1 MRYSVDSFKIR
12 IPIDQAEE
20 IHPNITAAW
29 HLVNSETG
37 EAIDQDAKS
46 YEHIRNGIKTRFS
59 IEKQITADQ
68 SVREFLTFVVTS
80 KTLEGRYLEGL
91 TADTIRQAYN
101 YIQSTGLVNFS
112 FDTFMQSE
120 LTDIDVKK
128 DFDNPI
134 GVKIVDRLKAQATP
148 RAEGRAATI
157 FREKFNQGIQFS
169 ERKTNRFNTA
179 PYIKVYSKWAD
190 LQKNSLDFA
199 SSYGIN
205 VAPSYWRIETTIKNK
220 KHLKKHDITNSTLQG
235 IVSLPQGKLEEIM
248 TAALKAHLEPM
259 TRQTTKAEGLSP
271 QEVITAT
278 MMHLLIG
285 MDWTYEAI
293 ERTLLQHLNKSNRAK
308 HRLKFRQIYESQILP
323 TPKGQE
329 SDKLNT
335 VFEAIG
341 YNF

>member
-1 MRYSVDSFKIR
+1 MIYSVDSFKIR
-12 IPIDQAEE
+12 IPIDQADD

-29 HLVNSETG
+29 YLVNSETG
-37 EAIDQDAKS
+37 EAIDKDGKS

-68 SVREFLTFVVTS
+68 SVKEFLTFVVTS

-91 TADTIRQAYN
+91 TPGTIRQAYN
-101 YIQSTGLVNFS
+101 YIQSTGLVKFS

-134 GVKIVDRLKAQATP
+134 GVVIVDKLKAQATP

-157 FREKFNQGIQFS
+157 FRKKFNQGIQFS

-205 VAPSYWRIETTIKNK
+205 VAPFYWRIETTIKNK
-220 KHLKKHDITNSTLQG
+220 KHLKKHGITDSTLEG
-235 IVSLPQGKLEEIM
+235 VVSLHQAKLEEIM

-259 TRQTTKAEGLSP
+259 TRQITKAEGLSP
-271 QEVITAT
+271 QERITANT
-278 MMHLLIG
+278 INYLVELG
-285 MDWTYEAI
+285 QTYGAI
-293 ERTLLQHLNKSNRAK
+293 ERTLLDGLEGYNKSKHKAK
-308 HRLKFRQIYESQILP
+308 LHSLYIDLVRP
-323 TPKGQE
+323 TSKGQE